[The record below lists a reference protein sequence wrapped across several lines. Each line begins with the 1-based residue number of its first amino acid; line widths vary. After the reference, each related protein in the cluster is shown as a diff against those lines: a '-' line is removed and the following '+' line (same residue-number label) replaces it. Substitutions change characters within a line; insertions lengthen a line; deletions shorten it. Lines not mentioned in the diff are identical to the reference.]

1 MKYILPILKFLFSG
15 KKRIAFFVVLVAV
28 IIFLLSRRTTTAVVQ
43 TVTGTVEK
51 GTLVTSVS
59 ASGTITAGNSVSL
72 TTGAAGTVNKLFVKI
87 GDTVKAG
94 QTIATLTLDRTAQQN
109 QASAYA
115 SYLSAKN
122 QLASAKNSLYSLQ
135 SAAFS
140 VNQKFINDAV
150 ARDLAE
156 DDPTY
161 IQEHANWLKA
171 EADYNNQASV
181 IKQAE
186 IGVSSAYLSYQNY
199 SSTITAPASGVIT
212 NLIIAEGLSIQATT
226 STSTNSNA
234 STTQKVGTITT
245 KSGQAYLSVN
255 LSEVDAVKVAPG
267 QKVTVT
273 LDALSGKS
281 FVGKVVVV
289 DTSGSV
295 SSSVTTYPATIAF
308 ETGDAKIYPNMAA
321 TAKII
326 TSVSD
331 NVLLVPS
338 SAITKT
344 NGEQTV
350 KVVSNG
356 ETKVVTVETGSSN
369 DTQTA
374 ILSGLS
380 EGDTIVTSTTTTGT
394 TSTSSST
401 SVFSSLGGARGGF
414 GGSGT
419 TTRAVTR

>member
-1 MKYILPILKFLFSG
+1 MKHILSIFRFLFGG
-15 KKRIAFFVVLVAV
+15 KKRVAFFVVV
-28 IIFLLSRRTTTAVVQ
+28 IGVSLFLLSKRTSTPVVQ

-87 GDTVKAG
+87 GDSVKAG
-94 QTIATLTLDRTAQQN
+94 QTIATLTLDRSAQQN

-199 SSTITAPASGVIT
+199 SSTITSPATGVLT
-212 NLIIAEGLSIQATT
+212 NLMIAEGLSIQATT

-234 STTQKVGTITT
+234 ATTQKVGTITT

-273 LDALSGKS
+273 LDALSGKT

-308 ETGDAKIYPNMAA
+308 DTEDAKIYPNMAA

-331 NVLLVPS
+331 NVLLIPS

-356 ETKVVTVETGSSN
+356 ETKVVTVETGASN
-369 DTQTA
+369 DTETA

-380 EGDTIVTSTTTTGT
+380 EGDTIVTSTTTTSTG
-394 TSTSSST
+394 TSSST

-414 GGSGT
+414 GGTGT